1 MDQELKIGNLPQ
13 RQLNE
18 NQAERFLSKRVEL
31 PAGALIP
38 EYYWPAHLREEFQ
51 AQKREKEALI
61 EKVYKPYPSLE
72 ESIRT
77 YQNRLDDQQS
87 AIKRYEALYERYQ
100 QGLLS
105 EREVEQMKIWRRA
118 ILAKMGTG
126 RSYDPWVERF
136 YNRASEAYDR
146 GEASG
151 DFKEFFDVVAEYRKA
166 LENQI
171 RHYRWLLQP
180 PPSPD
185 FKVTTLEQQYFVEAH
200 QRGIQALDVGYGP
213 GIARAH
219 LYQSLKEMM
228 EVEGLKIRESTRNF
242 LEISEVRERSR
253 VIRVLNLDQQIRDRI
268 RAGENEKVK
277 ALNPAV
283 AKAWLGL
290 VRHGLYDTNGRQY
303 SDTELM
309 RLWGFDNE
317 KEFRFAREHLFG
329 AIREDLY
336 FRYQFS
342 GLSGDKFKNLPEDRK
357 QRLLSRLQEDFER
370 LWNDRRRIN

>member
-1 MDQELKIGNLPQ
+1 MDQELKINNLPQ
-13 RQLNE
+13 GHLGE
-18 NQAERFLSKRVEL
+18 NQAKQFLSKKVEL

-38 EYYWPAHLREEFQ
+38 EYYWPAHIREEFQ
-51 AQKREKEALI
+51 AQQREREALI
-61 EKVYKPYPSLE
+61 KKAYKPAPSLE

-77 YQNRLDDQQS
+77 YQKRLDDQQR
-87 AIKRYEALYERYQ
+87 AIERYEALYERYQ

-105 EREVEQMKIWRRA
+105 EREVEQMKIWRGS

-126 RSYDPWVERF
+126 RSYDPWMERF
-136 YNRASEAYDR
+136 YKRAREAYDR

-166 LENQI
+166 LEDQI
-171 RHYRWLLQP
+171 RYYRWLLQP
-180 PPSPD
+180 LPSPD

-213 GIARAH
+213 GIARAY
-219 LYQSLKEMM
+219 LYQSLKEMT

-242 LEISEVRERSR
+242 LEISQDRERSR
-253 VIRVLNLDQQIRDRI
+253 IFRVLNLDQQISDRI

-283 AKAWLGL
+283 TKAWLGL
-290 VRHGLYDTNGRQY
+290 VRHGLYDSNGRQY
-303 SDTELM
+303 NDTELM

-329 AIREDLY
+329 AIREEFY

-342 GLSGDKFKNLPEDRK
+342 GLSSDKFKNLPEDSK

>member
-1 MDQELKIGNLPQ
+1 MDQELKISNLPQ
-13 RQLNE
+13 RQLEE
-18 NQAERFLSKRVEL
+18 NQAMRFLSKRVEL

-38 EYYWPAHLREEFQ
+38 EYYWPAHIREEFK
-51 AQKREKEALI
+51 AQMREREALI
-61 EKVYKPYPSLE
+61 KKVYKPAPSLE

-77 YQNRLDDQQS
+77 YQKRLDDQQR
-87 AIKRYEALYERYQ
+87 AIERYEALYERYQ

-105 EREVEQMKIWRRA
+105 EREVEQMKIWRKS

-126 RSYDPWVERF
+126 RSYDPWMERF
-136 YNRASEAYDR
+136 YKRASEAYDR

-166 LENQI
+166 LEDQI
-171 RHYRWLLQP
+171 RYYRWLMQP
-180 PPSPD
+180 LPSPD
-185 FKVTTLEQQYFVEAH
+185 FEVTTLEQRYFVEAH
-200 QRGIQALDVGYGP
+200 QRGIEALDVGYGP
-213 GIARAH
+213 GIARAY
-219 LYQSLKEMM
+219 LYQSLKEMT

-242 LEISEVRERSR
+242 LEISKGSG
-253 VIRVLNLDQQIRDRI
+253 IFRVLNLDQQISDRI

-290 VRHGLYDTNGRQY
+290 VRHGLYDSNGRQY
-303 SDTELM
+303 NDTELM

-329 AIREDLY
+329 AIREELY

-342 GLSGDKFKNLPEDRK
+342 GLSSDKFQNLPEDSK
-357 QRLLSRLQEDFER
+357 QRLLSRLQQDFER

>member
-1 MDQELKIGNLPQ
+1 
-13 RQLNE
+13 
-18 NQAERFLSKRVEL
+18 
-31 PAGALIP
+31 
-38 EYYWPAHLREEFQ
+38 
-51 AQKREKEALI
+51 
-61 EKVYKPYPSLE
+61 
-72 ESIRT
+72 
-77 YQNRLDDQQS
+77 
-87 AIKRYEALYERYQ
+87 
-100 QGLLS
+100 
-105 EREVEQMKIWRRA
+105 MKIWRES

-126 RSYDPWVERF
+126 RSYDPWMERF
-136 YNRASEAYDR
+136 YKRASEAYDR

-166 LENQI
+166 LEDQI
-171 RHYRWLLQP
+171 RYYRWLLQP

-228 EVEGLKIRESTRNF
+228 EVEGLNIRESTRNF

-253 VIRVLNLDQQIRDRI
+253 IIRVLNLDQQIRDRI

-283 AKAWLGL
+283 AKTWLGL
-290 VRHGLYDTNGRQY
+290 VRHGLYDSNGRQY
-303 SDTELM
+303 NDTELM
-309 RLWGFDNE
+309 QPWGFDNE
-317 KEFRFAREHLFG
+317 KEFRFARKHLFG

-336 FRYQFS
+336 YRYQFS
-342 GLSGDKFKNLPEDRK
+342 GLSSDKFRNLPEDRK
-357 QRLLSRLQEDFER
+357 QRLLSRLQQDFER